1 MYKWSMALLL
11 ALRRGASLAPV
22 LRRRCGARA
31 LASLPKD
38 DAGWMTELS
47 PNQFAVLRQ
56 KATEPPGYSEG
67 TEGELEHDLK
77 RDYGTKYPDVG
88 VYECA
93 GCPHR
98 AAQDAP
104 LAGRDGMGVTDRGVY
119 VRRRRAGEGR
129 DDVERDDRGG
139 LQAREELQ
147 AVLPPLLGV
156 VKDAPCRVDD
166 VWSVLDPFGRIAL
179 AHVGRALG
187 LLVACDASGKR
198 LNVEL

>member
-1 MYKWSMALLL
+1 MALLL
-11 ALRRGASLAPV
+11 ALRRAASLTPV
-22 LRRRCGARA
+22 IRRRCGARA

-93 GCPHR
+93 GCREPPGKAVAPARARGFWPCR
-98 AAQDAP
+98 AA
-104 LAGRDGMGVTDRGVY
+104 
-119 VRRRRAGEGR
+119 RA
-129 DDVERDDRGG
+129 
-139 LQAREELQ
+139 
-147 AVLPPLLGV
+147 
-156 VKDAPCRVDD
+156 
-166 VWSVLDPFGRIAL
+166 S
-179 AHVGRALG
+179 
-187 LLVACDASGKR
+187 
-198 LNVEL
+198 

>member
-1 MYKWSMALLL
+1 MALLL
-11 ALRRGASLAPV
+11 ALRRGASLTPV
-22 LRRRCGARA
+22 LRRRCGRT

-93 GCPHR
+93 GC
-98 AAQDAP
+98 
-104 LAGRDGMGVTDRGVY
+104 
-119 VRRRRAGEGR
+119 
-129 DDVERDDRGG
+129 
-139 LQAREELQ
+139 RE
-147 AVLPPLLGV
+147 
-156 VKDAPCRVDD
+156 
-166 VWSVLDPFGRIAL
+166 PFGPDCGPSAQMAAAPSTPCVQHL
-179 AHVGRALG
+179 AA
-187 LLVACDASGKR
+187 
-198 LNVEL
+198 